1 MLKYAELYFADKEED
16 IPMNKHLLKL
26 PENIRNKII
35 KWRLALK
42 YEEKTTWQVTGERVQ
57 IPMTYTMYRKMPLTL
72 RSQMFKKIE
81 RNLLD
86 KGVTHAMLP
95 RLMNVSPFE
104 QIKECT
110 GDYIKPFFIMD
121 IIKFVVNHKVVGK
134 SLQNLEVVVLDGNE
148 KDVDIIIDL
157 IYPYI
162 NHLTIVSDK
171 PERFKQKVEDI
182 FSDLG
187 LNMQVLSY
195 TKGAISQGDIIIDTH
210 YDDPSVIHLCKP
222 QALYLDIGNHI
233 EKTMMLLERQKEVLV
248 VDRFLLIKEGEV
260 VNTTKAELLLTMDQV
275 FHRNYKQTMNNLK
288 SKNIK
293 VYKLL

>member
-110 GDYIKPFFIMD
+110 GDYIKPFFIME

-148 KDVDIIIDL
+148 
-157 IYPYI
+157 
-162 NHLTIVSDK
+162 
-171 PERFKQKVEDI
+171 
-182 FSDLG
+182 
-187 LNMQVLSY
+187 
-195 TKGAISQGDIIIDTH
+195 
-210 YDDPSVIHLCKP
+210 
-222 QALYLDIGNHI
+222 
-233 EKTMMLLERQKEVLV
+233 
-248 VDRFLLIKEGEV
+248 
-260 VNTTKAELLLTMDQV
+260 
-275 FHRNYKQTMNNLK
+275 
-288 SKNIK
+288 
-293 VYKLL
+293 